1 VHARGHTYIALGL
14 NLCHFRHRAN
24 VFHADVRIVKLS
36 PPLPRAFAQRTQADF
51 LTDFGNSITRP
62 RCSEGTH
69 FTFLGKGS
77 GT

>member
-1 VHARGHTYIALGL
+1 MHDLCPICVMNQRTPKLRNQNFLSRHPLKLPPIAGRCFGHFVE
-14 NLCHFRHRAN
+14 C
-24 VFHADVRIVKLS
+24 
-36 PPLPRAFAQRTQADF
+36 TQADF

>member
-1 VHARGHTYIALGL
+1 VHARGHPYIALGL
-14 NLCHFRHRAN
+14 ISATSAIARTCSTLMSVSSNYRHRCLG
-24 VFHADVRIVKLS
+24 R
-36 PPLPRAFAQRTQADF
+36 FAQRTQADF